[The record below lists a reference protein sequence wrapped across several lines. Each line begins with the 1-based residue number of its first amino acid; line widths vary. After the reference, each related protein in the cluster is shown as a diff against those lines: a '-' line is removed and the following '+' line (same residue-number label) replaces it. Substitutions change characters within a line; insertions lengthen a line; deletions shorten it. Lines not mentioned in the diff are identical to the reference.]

1 MCGQFRVKAT
11 VIIEE
16 DNIDVYV
23 PRREPLLIDRDRRR
37 DDEATWGT
45 TTHVARSVSRAV
57 GPSATVVPMRQP
69 AGTGSARR
77 WLRGDS

>member
-1 MCGQFRVKAT
+1 MCGYFTVTVT
-11 VIIEE
+11 VIVEE

-45 TTHVARSVSRAV
+45 TTHVARSLGRAV
-57 GPSATVVPMRQP
+57 GPSATDVPMRQP
-69 AGTGSARR
+69 AGTGTSQ
-77 WLRGDS
+77 S